1 MDGSLDKVKI
11 YGEEYTV
18 KAKVAHLTGSSG
30 HADQQNLIQWAKETS
45 AQGNVKQ
52 IALVHC
58 ELDRATELKAKLEK
72 LKLGPVMI
80 PAPGDEMPM
89 S

>member
-11 YGEEYTV
+11 YGEEYKV
-18 KAKVAHLTGSSG
+18 QAKVAHLTGSSG
-30 HADQQNLIQWAKETS
+30 HADQQNLLQWAKETS
-45 AQGNVKQ
+45 DKGDVKQ

-58 ELDRATELKAKLEK
+58 ELDSATEFKAKLEK

-80 PAPGDEMPM
+80 PALGDEMPM
-89 S
+89 